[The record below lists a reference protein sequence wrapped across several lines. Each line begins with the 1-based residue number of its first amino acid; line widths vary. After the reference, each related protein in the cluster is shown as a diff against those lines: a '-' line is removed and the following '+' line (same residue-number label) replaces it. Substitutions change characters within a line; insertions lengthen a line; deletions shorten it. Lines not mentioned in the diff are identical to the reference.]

1 MSEHHNA
8 NHDNHDENKTS
19 ALICEYMRL
28 VRIKAYKAKSLCNRF
43 DIDADDFVSEGFL
56 GLLSAIRTYDEQK
69 GKFEVYANACISN
82 RIKNLMTSGG
92 EMGGRTP
99 TVSSENDSDG
109 EFDITSLPDKRLTE
123 EIVLEKESFREIS
136 AKLHE
141 VLSQLEYS
149 AFSFYLDSYSYSAIA
164 EKLGVSVK
172 TIDNALSRAKSKLRK
187 VYG

>member
-1 MSEHHNA
+1 MKNLSEHHNA
-8 NHDNHDENKTS
+8 NHDEHDESKTS

-28 VRIKAYKAKSLCNRF
+28 VRIKAYKAKKLCNRF

-82 RIKNLMTSGG
+82 RIKNLITSGG
-92 EMGGRTP
+92 ENG
-99 TVSSENDSDG
+99 SDG